1 MRGPTAKDR
10 FLSILPVVVGFFG
23 LMAIGLAFPR
33 FASVLD
39 LALPFFGLI
48 GLGYMC
54 GRLFDFGEEG
64 LASVNVFIV
73 YVALPSMFFVLI
85 SKTPVHELLN
95 FRFVACT
102 AGATIIAFSLAFIV
116 GMKVS
121 SGNIPE
127 ATIQANAGG
136 YANIGYMGPGLTLAT
151 LGAGAAAPVA
161 LIFAADT
168 IFLFSALPLL
178 MAIGR
183 GEGRG
188 LARTAWIAFVRIVTH
203 PFNIATAIA
212 VTAAAFAWQPP
223 PAVAKMATMLTG
235 AAAPSALFALGV
247 TVAQRPITR
256 IAPELPLLLII
267 KLIVHPLMVYLLL
280 SSVGGFDR
288 VWTFTAVLMA
298 SLPPA
303 LNVFVMASQ
312 YRVYVERASSAILI
326 GTLASVVT
334 VTGLLWLISNDI
346 LPPSLFTR

>member
-1 MRGPTAKDR
+1 MHAVSARDR
-10 FLSILPVVVGFFG
+10 FLSILPVLVGFFG
-23 LMAIGLAFPR
+23 LMAIGAVFPR
-33 FASVLD
+33 FARVLD

-48 GLGYMC
+48 GLGFIC
-54 GRLFDFGEEG
+54 GRIFDFGEEG
-64 LASVNVFIV
+64 LAWVNVFIV

-85 SKTPVHELLN
+85 SKTPLRELLN
-95 FRFVACT
+95 LGFVACT
-102 AGATIIAFSLAFIV
+102 AGATIAAFAIAFVI
-116 GMKVS
+116 GMKA
-121 SGNIPE
+121 SGGNVPE
-127 ATIQANAGG
+127 ATIQANVGG

-183 GEGRG
+183 GQDKG
-188 LARTAWIAFVRIVTH
+188 LLRTIGIAVLRIVMH
-203 PFNIATAIA
+203 PFNIATAVA
-212 VTAAAFAWQPP
+212 VTAAAYSWQPP
-223 PAVAKMATMLTG
+223 AAIGRMATMLTG
-235 AAAPSALFALGV
+235 AAAPAALFALGV
-247 TVAQRPITR
+247 TVAQRPIAR
-256 IAPELPLLLII
+256 VAPELPFLLAV
-267 KLIVHPLMVYLLL
+267 KLVAHPLIVYLLL
-280 SSVGGFDR
+280 SAVGGFDR

-334 VTGLLWLISNDI
+334 VTGLLYLISNDL
-346 LPPSLFTR
+346 LPLSLLSR

>member
-1 MRGPTAKDR
+1 MRGETAREKL
-10 FLSILPVVVGFFG
+10 LSILPVLVGFFG
-23 LMAIGLAFPR
+23 LMALGALFPK
-33 FASVLD
+33 FARVLD

-48 GLGYMC
+48 GLGYIC

-64 LASVNVFIV
+64 LAWINVLIV

-102 AGATIIAFSLAFIV
+102 AGATITAFVMAFAV
-116 GMKVS
+116 GMKA
-121 SGNIPE
+121 SGGKIPE

-178 MAIGR
+178 MAVGR
-183 GEGRG
+183 GQDSG
-188 LARTAWIAFVRIVTH
+188 LLRTIGVALLRIVTH
-203 PFNIATAIA
+203 PFNIATAVAIA
-212 VTAAAFAWQPP
+212 AAAFAWQPP
-223 PAVAKMATMLTG
+223 AAVAKMATMLSG

-247 TVAQRPITR
+247 TVAQRPIRR
-256 IAPELPLLLII
+256 IAGELPILLFI
-267 KLIVHPLMVYLLL
+267 KLIAHPLIVYLYL
-280 SSVGGFDR
+280 SAVGGLDR

-303 LNVFVMASQ
+303 LNVFVMAAQ
-312 YRVYVERASSAILI
+312 YKTYVERASSAILI

-334 VTGLLWLISNDI
+334 VTTLLWLISNDI
-346 LPPSLFTR
+346 LPVALFSR

>member
-1 MRGPTAKDR
+1 MRGATPSAR
-10 FLSILPVVVGFFG
+10 LLSILPVVVGFFG
-23 LMAIGLAFPR
+23 LMALGALFPR
-33 FASVLD
+33 FARVLE

-48 GLGYMC
+48 GLGYIC

-64 LASVNVFIV
+64 LAWVNVFIV

-102 AGATIIAFSLAFIV
+102 AGATIIAFTLAFLV
-116 GMKVS
+116 GMKAS
-121 SGNIPE
+121 GGNIPE

-151 LGAGAAAPVA
+151 LGAGAAVPVA

-188 LARTAWIAFVRIVTH
+188 LARTIWTAFVRIVTH

-223 PAVAKMATMLTG
+223 AAIGKMAAMMSG

-247 TVAQRPITR
+247 TVAQRPIKR
-256 IAPELPLLLII
+256 VAPELPILLFI
-267 KLIVHPLMVYLLL
+267 KLVAHPLIVYLLL
-280 SSVGGFDR
+280 SGVGGFDR

-303 LNVFVMASQ
+303 LNVFVMATQ

-326 GTLASVVT
+326 GTLTSVIT
-334 VTGLLWLISNDI
+334 VTGLLWLISNDL
-346 LPPSLFTR
+346 LPVSLFAR